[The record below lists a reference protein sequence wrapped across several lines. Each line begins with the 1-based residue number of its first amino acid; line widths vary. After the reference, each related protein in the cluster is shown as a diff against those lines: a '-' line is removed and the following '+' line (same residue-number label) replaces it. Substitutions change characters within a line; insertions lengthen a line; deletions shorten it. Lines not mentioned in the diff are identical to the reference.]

1 MRLLAKQSRTSLQG
15 LTQHAEL
22 ALLKVVQAAV
32 NNASTVA
39 GGTGG
44 EIVALHQ
51 KHGSAGLR
59 TLPGKSHAI
68 DSTANDGDVD
78 VLGQWA
84 ASGKALHTNRLDAF
98 GKE

>member
-1 MRLLAKQSRTSLQG
+1 MPSLP
-15 LTQHAEL
+15 
-22 ALLKVVQAAV
+22 LLKVVKAAV
-32 NNASTVA
+32 NNAGAVA

-68 DSTANDGDVD
+68 DSTAEDDDVNA
-78 VLGQWA
+78 LGQWT
-84 ASGKALHTNRLDAF
+84 ASGKALHITDWMHAE
-98 GKE
+98 KE